1 MRNTRHG
8 NTVGAM
14 RSVVRACRGITVL
27 AMCLLIAACGSSSG
41 TPDVPAL
48 PEEPVP
54 AGATAFS
61 ARPDIVDAHPLTIL
75 SWSRVSDD
83 RIALHF
89 ETGTPEC
96 FGVDATVTE
105 TDDTVTVTLL
115 GGTLPEMQDRMC
127 IMVAVVGALEVSLQS
142 PLGDRVVTAGA

>member
-27 AMCLLIAACGSSSG
+27 AMCLLIAACGSS

-61 ARPDIVDAHPLTIL
+61 PRPDIVDAHPLTIL

-127 IMVAVVGALEVSLQS
+127 IMVAVVGTLEVSLQS

>member
-1 MRNTRHG
+1 
-8 NTVGAM
+8 M

-27 AMCLLIAACGSSSG
+27 AMCLLIAACGSS

-61 ARPDIVDAHPLTIL
+61 PRPDLVNTHPLTIL

-105 TDDTVTVTLL
+105 TDGTVTVTLL

-127 IMVAVVGALEVSLQS
+127 IMVAVVGTLEVSLQS

>member
-1 MRNTRHG
+1 MNTRHG

-27 AMCLLIAACGSSSG
+27 AMCLLIAACGSS

-61 ARPDIVDAHPLTIL
+61 PRPDLVNTHPLTIL

-127 IMVAVVGALEVSLQS
+127 IMVAVVGTLEVPLQS

>member
-1 MRNTRHG
+1 
-8 NTVGAM
+8 M

-27 AMCLLIAACGSSSG
+27 AMCLLIAACGSSA
-41 TPDVPAL
+41 PDVPAL

-54 AGATAFS
+54 AGATEFS
-61 ARPDIVDAHPLTIL
+61 PRADIVDAHPLTIM

-83 RIALHF
+83 RISLHF

-105 TDDTVTVTLL
+105 TDETVTVALL

-127 IMVAVVGALEVSLQS
+127 VMVAVVGTLEVPLRS
-142 PLGDRVVTAGA
+142 PLGDRAVTTGA

>member
-1 MRNTRHG
+1 MTTRPR
-8 NTVGAM
+8 NTVGDM
-14 RSVVRACRGITVL
+14 RSVVRVCRGIIVL
-27 AMCLLIAACGSSSG
+27 AICLLIAACGSSA
-41 TPDVPAL
+41 PEVPAL
-48 PEEPVP
+48 PEKPAP
-54 AGATAFS
+54 AGATEFS
-61 ARPDIVDAHPLTIL
+61 PRPDIVDTHPLAIM

-96 FGVDATVTE
+96 FGVDATVAE

-127 IMVAVVGALEVSLQS
+127 VMVAVVGTLDVPLRS
-142 PLGDRVVTAGA
+142 PLGDRVVTADA